1 MLRALYTAAS
11 GMEAQQLN
19 IDTIAH
25 NLANINTSGFKFRK
39 AQFQDLLYQ
48 NIRQAGA
55 PNTATTDI
63 PVGLQVG
70 LGTKPVA
77 TEIIFSQG
85 DFSATN
91 NPLDIVIQGQGFFQV
106 RQTNGDIAYTRNG
119 NFHLNRDGNIV
130 TSEGDL
136 LDPQITI
143 PQDQIGITI
152 GADGTV
158 SVQQAG
164 QTQPQQV
171 GKIELATFQNPSG
184 LQNIGKSLFLPTQA
198 SGDAVTGIPGENGL
212 GTLLA
217 GYVEQSNV
225 SVVEEMVNMIVSQR
239 AYEANSKV
247 IRTADDMF
255 TQANNVVR

>member
-1 MLRALYTAAS
+1 MLRAMYTAAS

-25 NLANINTSGFKFRK
+25 NLANINTSGFKLRR

-55 PNTATTDI
+55 ANTATTDI

-70 LGTKPVA
+70 LGTRPIA

-85 DFSATN
+85 DFQATN
-91 NPLDIVIQGQGFFQV
+91 NPRDVVIQGQGFFQV
-106 RQTNGDIAYTRNG
+106 KQANGQMGYTRNG
-119 NFHLNRDGNIV
+119 HLSMNQDGNLV

-143 PQDQIGITI
+143 PPDQIGITI
-152 GADGTV
+152 GSDGTV
-158 SVQQAG
+158 SVMRAG
-164 QTQPQQV
+164 QNQAEAV
-171 GKIELATFQNPSG
+171 GRIELALFQNPSG
-184 LQNIGKSLFLPTQA
+184 LQSIGKNLFIATQA
-198 SGDAVTGIPGENGL
+198 SGEAVTGTPGENGL
-212 GTLLA
+212 GTLLS
-217 GYVEQSNV
+217 GFVEQSNV
-225 SVVEEMVNMIVSQR
+225 SVVEEMVNMIISQR

-247 IRTADDMF
+247 IRTADEMF
-255 TQANNVVR
+255 TQANNVIR

>member
-25 NLANINTSGFKFRK
+25 NLANINTAGFKQRR

-48 NIRQAGA
+48 NVRTAGA
-55 PNTATTDI
+55 ANTASTDI
-63 PVGLQVG
+63 PVGLQIG

-77 TEIIFSQG
+77 TEMILTQG
-85 DFSATN
+85 DFATTN
-91 NPLDIVIQGQGFFQV
+91 NPLDMVIQGDGFFQI
-106 RQTNGDIAYTRNG
+106 RQSNGTVAYTRNG
-119 NFHLNRDGNIV
+119 SFHLNREGNLVTADG
-130 TSEGDL
+130 DP
-136 LDPQITI
+136 LDPQITL
-143 PQDQIGITI
+143 PQDRTSVTI

-158 SVQQAG
+158 SVLQAG

-171 GKIELATFQNPSG
+171 GRIEIANFQNPAG
-184 LQNIGKSLFLPTQA
+184 LQNLGKNLFQATQA
-198 SGDAVTGIPGENGL
+198 SGDAVTGTPGENGL
-212 GTLLA
+212 GTILS
-217 GYVEQSNV
+217 GFIEQSNV

-247 IRTADDMF
+247 IRTADEMF
-255 TQANNVVR
+255 TQANTIIR

>member
-1 MLRALYTAAS
+1 MLRAMYTAAS

-25 NLANINTSGFKFRK
+25 NLANINTSGYKLRR

-55 PNTATTDI
+55 ANTATTDI

-70 LGTKPVA
+70 LGTRPVA

-85 DFSATN
+85 DFAATDSE
-91 NPLDIVIQGQGFFQV
+91 LDLVIQGQGFFQI
-106 RQTNGDIAYTRNG
+106 RQTDGNIAYTRNG
-119 NFHLNRDGNIV
+119 NFHLNREGNIV

-136 LDPQITI
+136 LDPSITI
-143 PQDQIGITI
+143 PQDKISTTI

-158 SVQQAG
+158 SVLQAG
-164 QTQPQQV
+164 QTQPQPV
-171 GKIELATFQNPSG
+171 GRIELALFQNPSG
-184 LQNIGKSLFLPTQA
+184 LQSMGKSLFTATQA
-198 SGDAVTGIPGENGL
+198 SGEATTSTPGENGS
-212 GTLLA
+212 GTLLSK
-217 GYVEQSNV
+217 YVEQSNV
-225 SVVEEMVNMIVSQR
+225 SVVEEMVNMIISQR

-247 IRTADDMF
+247 IRTADEMF

>member
-1 MLRALYTAAS
+1 MLRAMYTAAS

-25 NLANINTSGFKFRK
+25 NLANINTSGFKLRK

-55 PNTATTDI
+55 SNTATTEI

-77 TEIIFSQG
+77 TDIIFTQG
-85 DFSATN
+85 DFSSTN
-91 NPLDIVIQGQGFFQV
+91 QWSDIVIQGQGFFQV
-106 RQTNGDIAYTRNG
+106 RQTNGQIAYTRNG

-130 TSEGDL
+130 TSEGDV

-143 PQDQIGITI
+143 PADQTGITI
-152 GADGTV
+152 GSDGTV

-171 GKIELATFQNPSG
+171 GKIELAMFQNPSG
-184 LQNIGKSLFLPTQA
+184 LENIGKSLFIPTQS
-198 SGDAVTGIPGENGL
+198 SGDAVTGTPGESGL
-212 GTLLA
+212 GTLLS

-247 IRTADDMF
+247 IRAADDMF
-255 TQANNVVR
+255 SQANNVVR

>member
-1 MLRALYTAAS
+1 MQ
-11 GMEAQQLN
+11 AQQLN

-25 NLANINTSGFKFRK
+25 NLANINTSGFKLRR

-48 NIRQAGA
+48 NMRQAGA
-55 PNTATTDI
+55 ANTATTDI

-77 TEIIFSQG
+77 TEIIFTQG
-85 DFSATN
+85 DFSATD
-91 NPLDIVIQGQGFFQV
+91 NPLDLVIQGQGFFQIK
-106 RQTNGDIAYTRNG
+106 QTNGQIAYTRNG

-130 TSEGDL
+130 TSEGDA

-143 PQDQIGITI
+143 PQDQVGITI

-164 QTQPQQV
+164 QNQPQQV
-171 GKIELATFQNPSG
+171 GKIELALFQNPSG
-184 LQNIGKSLFLPTQA
+184 LENIGKNLFLPTQS
-198 SGDAVTGIPGENGL
+198 SGDAITGTAGENGL
-212 GTLLA
+212 GTLLSRF
-217 GYVEQSNV
+217 VEQSNV
-225 SVVEEMVNMIVSQR
+225 SVVEEMVHMIVSQR

-247 IRTADDMF
+247 IRTADEMF

>member
-25 NLANINTSGFKFRK
+25 NLANINTSGFKLRK

-55 PNTATTDI
+55 SNTATTEI

-77 TEIIFSQG
+77 TEIIFTQG
-85 DFSATN
+85 DFASTN
-91 NPLDIVIQGQGFFQV
+91 NPLDVVIQGHGFFQI
-106 RQTNGDIAYTRNG
+106 RQTNGQTAYTRNG
-119 NFHLNRDGNIV
+119 NFHMNRDGNLV

-143 PQDQIGITI
+143 PVDQTSITI

-158 SVQQAG
+158 SVMQAG
-164 QTQPQQV
+164 QSQPQQV
-171 GKIELATFQNPSG
+171 GKIELAMFQNPSG
-184 LQNIGKSLFLPTQA
+184 LENIGKSLFVPTQA
-198 SGDAVTGIPGENGL
+198 SGEAVTGTPGENGFGAIL
-212 GTLLA
+212 QGF
-217 GYVEQSNV
+217 VEQSNV
-225 SVVEEMVNMIVSQR
+225 SVVEEMVNMIISQR

-247 IRTADDMF
+247 IRTADEMF
-255 TQANNVVR
+255 TQANNVIR

>member
-1 MLRALYTAAS
+1 MLRALHTAAS

-48 NIRQAGA
+48 NMRLAGA
-55 PNTATTDI
+55 ANTATTDF

-77 TEIIFSQG
+77 TEIIFTQG
-85 DFSATN
+85 DFAATS
-91 NPLDIVIQGQGFFQV
+91 NPLDLVIQGQGFFQI
-106 RQTNGDIAYTRNG
+106 RQVNGQIAYTRNG
-119 NFHLNRDGNIV
+119 NFHLNRDGNII

-143 PQDQIGITI
+143 PADQVGITI

-158 SVQQAG
+158 SVQQAE
-164 QTQPQQV
+164 QTEPQQV
-171 GKIELATFQNPSG
+171 GRIELALFQNPAG
-184 LQNIGKSLFLPTQA
+184 LQNVGNSLFIATQS
-198 SGDAVTGIPGENGL
+198 SGDAITGVPGENGL

-217 GYVEQSNV
+217 GFVEQSNV

-247 IRTADDMF
+247 IRTADEMF

>member
-25 NLANINTSGFKFRK
+25 NLANINTSGFKLRK

-55 PNTATTDI
+55 SNTATTEI

-77 TEIIFSQG
+77 TEMIFSQG
-85 DFSATN
+85 DFSTTN
-91 NPLDIVIQGQGFFQV
+91 NPLDVVIQGQGFFQI
-106 RQTNGDIAYTRNG
+106 RQVNGQIAYTRNG
-119 NFHLNRDGNIV
+119 SFHLNRDGNVV
-130 TSEGDL
+130 TSEGDS

-152 GADGTV
+152 GSDGTV
-158 SVQQAG
+158 SVLQAA

-171 GKIELATFQNPSG
+171 GRIEIALFQNPAG
-184 LQNIGKSLFLPTQA
+184 LQNIGKNLLLATQA
-198 SGDAVTGIPGENGL
+198 SGEAITGTPGENGL
-212 GTLLA
+212 GTLLS
-217 GYVEQSNV
+217 GFVEQSNV
-225 SVVEEMVNMIVSQR
+225 SVVEEMITMIISQR

-247 IRTADDMF
+247 IRTADEMF

>member
-1 MLRALYTAAS
+1 MLRAMYTAAS

-25 NLANINTSGFKFRK
+25 NLANINTSGFKLRK

-48 NIRQAGA
+48 NMRQAGA
-55 PNTATTDI
+55 SNTATTEI

-70 LGTKPVA
+70 LGTRPIA
-77 TEIIFSQG
+77 SEIVFSQG
-85 DFSATN
+85 DFSSTN
-91 NPLDIVIQGQGFFQV
+91 NPLDVVIEGQGFFQI
-106 RQTNGDIAYTRNG
+106 RQVNGQIAYTRNG
-119 NFHLNRDGNIV
+119 NFHMNRDGNLV
-130 TSEGDL
+130 TSDGDL

-143 PQDQIGITI
+143 PQDQIGVTI

-164 QTQPQQV
+164 QSQPQQV
-171 GKIELATFQNPSG
+171 GRIELALFQNPSG
-184 LQNIGKSLFLPTQA
+184 LQNMGKSLFLTTQA
-198 SGDAVTGIPGENGL
+198 SGEAITGTPGENGL

-217 GYVEQSNV
+217 GFVEQSNV
-225 SVVEEMVNMIVSQR
+225 SVVEEMVNMIISQR

-247 IRTADDMF
+247 IRTADEMF
-255 TQANNVVR
+255 TQANNVIR

>member
-55 PNTATTDI
+55 SNTATTDI

-77 TEIIFSQG
+77 TEIIFTQG

-91 NPLDIVIQGQGFFQV
+91 NPLDIVIQGQGFFQI
-106 RQTNGDIAYTRNG
+106 RQPNGQIAYTRNG

-152 GADGTV
+152 GSDGTV

-164 QTQPQQV
+164 QTEQQQV
-171 GKIELATFQNPSG
+171 GRIELAYFQNPSG
-184 LQNIGKSLFLPTQA
+184 LENMGKSLFLPTQS
-198 SGDAVTGIPGENGL
+198 SGEAVTGTPGEDGL

-217 GYVEQSNV
+217 GFVEQSNV

-247 IRTADDMF
+247 IRTADEMF
-255 TQANNVVR
+255 TQANNVV

>member
-25 NLANINTSGFKFRK
+25 NLANINTSGFKLRR

-48 NIRQAGA
+48 NIRMAGA
-55 PNTATTDI
+55 SNTASTEI

-85 DFSATN
+85 DFAATN
-91 NPLDIVIQGQGFFQV
+91 NPLDIVIQGQGFFQI
-106 RQTNGDIAYTRNG
+106 RQVNGQIAYTRSG
-119 NFHLNRDGNIV
+119 SFHLNRDGNLV
-130 TSEGDL
+130 TAEGDL

-143 PQDQIGITI
+143 PQDQVGITI

-158 SVQQAG
+158 SVLQAG

-171 GKIELATFQNPSG
+171 GKIELALFQNPAG
-184 LQNIGKSLFLPTQA
+184 LQNVGKNLLLATQA
-198 SGDAVTGIPGENGL
+198 SGEPITGTPGENGL
-212 GTLLA
+212 GTLLS
-217 GYVEQSNV
+217 GFVEQSNV
-225 SVVEEMVNMIVSQR
+225 SVVEEMVNMIISQR

-247 IRTADDMF
+247 IRTADEMF
-255 TQANNVVR
+255 TQANNIAR

>member
-1 MLRALYTAAS
+1 MLRALSTAAT

-25 NLANINTSGFKFRK
+25 NLANINTAGFKSRK

-55 PNTATTDI
+55 SNTATTEI

-77 TEIIFSQG
+77 TQMIFSQG
-85 DFSATN
+85 DFASTN
-91 NPLDIVIQGQGFFQV
+91 NSLDLVIQGQGFFQI
-106 RQTNGDIAYTRNG
+106 RRANGDIAYTRNG
-119 NFHLNRDGNIV
+119 NFHLNSEGNV
-130 TSEGDL
+130 VNSEGDL

-143 PQDQIGITI
+143 PAEQTGITI

-158 SVQQAG
+158 SVTTAG
-164 QTQPQQV
+164 QNEPQQV
-171 GKIELATFQNPSG
+171 GRIELANFQNPSG
-184 LQNIGKSLFLPTQA
+184 LQNLGNSLFMPTQS
-198 SGDAVTGIPGENGL
+198 SGEAINGTPGENGL
-212 GTLLA
+212 GTLLS
-217 GYVEQSNV
+217 GYIEQSNV

-247 IRTADDMF
+247 IRTADEMF
-255 TQANNVVR
+255 TQANNVIR

>member
-25 NLANINTSGFKFRK
+25 NLANINTSGFKLRK

-55 PNTATTDI
+55 SNTATTEI

-70 LGTKPVA
+70 LGTRPIA
-77 TEIIFSQG
+77 SDIIFSQG
-85 DFSATN
+85 DFSNTG
-91 NPLDIVIQGQGFFQV
+91 NPLDVVIQGQGFFQIK
-106 RQTNGDIAYTRNG
+106 QANGQIAYSRNG
-119 NFHLNRDGNIV
+119 SFHMNKDGNIV
-130 TSEGDL
+130 TSDGDL

-152 GADGTV
+152 GTDGTITV
-158 SVQQAG
+158 KQAG
-164 QTQPQQV
+164 QTQAQTV
-171 GKIELATFQNPSG
+171 GRIELASFQNPSG
-184 LQNIGKSLFLPTQA
+184 LENIGKSLFIPTQS
-198 SGDAVTGIPGENGL
+198 SGEAVTGTPGENGL
-212 GTLLA
+212 GTTLS

-225 SVVEEMVNMIVSQR
+225 SVVEEMVNMIISQR

-247 IRTADDMF
+247 IRTADEMF
-255 TQANNVVR
+255 TQANNVIR